1 MKEKASLFQ
10 VRDVVGALGAAASMG
25 GGGREGAETTD
36 GHFFKSLDGY
46 T

>member
-10 VRDVVGALGAAASMG
+10 VRNEVGALGAAASMG